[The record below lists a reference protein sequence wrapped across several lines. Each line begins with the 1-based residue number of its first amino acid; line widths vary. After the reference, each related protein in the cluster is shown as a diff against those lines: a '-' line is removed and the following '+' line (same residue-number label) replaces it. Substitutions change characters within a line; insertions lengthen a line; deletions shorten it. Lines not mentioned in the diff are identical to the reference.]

1 MERHG
6 GIKDENSIDF
16 SISINPYFPDWKH
29 KLFER
34 CEKIANRYLYVEW
47 IEDEFRKKFGK
58 DAVILAGATEAF
70 QIIGLTVM
78 DGANTVIPFPSYGEY
93 ERIASYRSK
102 RIFKIPPKNEIEID
116 FERAFDIA
124 RKKSKDEKTVLIL
137 GNPNN
142 PTGKYL
148 NIAKD
153 LTDLA
158 DEGVLVVL
166 DEAFI
171 EFVDKAKTSTIVH
184 PNIINIR
191 SFTKS
196 YGMPGI
202 RVGYVMNEKYG
213 SHFEKYRSPW
223 AVGNCGYAFLEFLIE
238 DDGSFLNRS
247 VEYIHQEYE
256 KFEKFGIFT
265 DANFGTLK
273 VENAH
278 EMQQK
283 LDYFKIHVRSC
294 ESFGL
299 KDRIRVSVRKPE
311 ENDVLFEAL
320 KKVIK

>member
-1 MERHG
+1 MEFHG
-6 GIKDENSIDF
+6 GTKNGNLLDF
-16 SISINPYFPDWKH
+16 SISVNPYSPNWKH
-29 KLFER
+29 NLFKR
-34 CEKIANRYLYVEW
+34 CETIANRYLYVEW
-47 IEDEFRKKFGK
+47 VEDEFRNKFGK
-58 DAVILAGATEAF
+58 HAIILAGATEAF
-70 QIIGLTVM
+70 QIIGLTLM
-78 DGANTVIPFPSYGEY
+78 DGANVVIPSPAYGEY

-102 RIFKIPPKNEIEID
+102 RIFKIPPKNEIELD
-116 FERAFDIA
+116 LEMAFDVA

-148 NIAKD
+148 NITDD
-153 LTDLA
+153 LTSLA
-158 DEGVLVVL
+158 DDGVLVIL

-171 EFVDKAKTSTIVH
+171 EFVGKKPTIAH
-184 PNIINIR
+184 PNIITVR

-202 RVGYVMNEKYG
+202 RVGYVVNEMFR

-238 DDGSFLNRS
+238 DDGSFLIQS
-247 VEYIHQEYE
+247 VEHIHEE
-256 KFEKFGIFT
+256 SKRFEKFGIFT

-273 VENAH
+273 VKNAH
-278 EMQQK
+278 EIQQK
-283 LDYFKIHVRSC
+283 LDYAGIHVRSC

-299 KDRIRVSVRKPE
+299 EDRIRMSIKTHE

-320 KKVIK
+320 EKVVK